1 MFTWMMGWVWWL
13 TWRLAVSLACLLTIQ
28 NVIHLEGYRVEFSTL
43 LVTGA
48 CAILG
53 VRIWMPFTKE
63 TKQESHEHR

>member
-1 MFTWMMGWVWWL
+1 MIRWMTAWVWWA

-28 NVIHLEGYRVEFSTL
+28 NVIHQEGYRVEFSTL

-53 VRIWMPFTKE
+53 IRIWMPSSKE
-63 TKQESHEHR
+63 KSPQNENR

>member
-1 MFTWMMGWVWWL
+1 MFRWMMGWVWYA

-28 NVIHLEGYRVEFSTL
+28 NVIHQEGYRVEFSTL

-53 VRIWMPFTKE
+53 IRIWMPFTKE
-63 TKQESHEHR
+63 KSLSDEDR